1 MTAAEDYEH
10 LRELLDRLPEEKIRH
25 LRALADAD
33 PQIAPFAEEGE
44 LPPAIER
51 PGFAAFVGMG
61 RSGYTD
67 TAARARD
74 IVCEAADEGRIQ

>member
-1 MTAAEDYEH
+1 M
-10 LRELLDRLPEEKIRH
+10 LDRLPAEKIRH

-33 PQIAPFAEEGE
+33 PELAPFVEEDQ

-61 RSGYTD
+61 RSGRSD
-67 TAARARD
+67 TAVRHRE
-74 IVCEAADEGRIQ
+74 IVQEAIDEGRLT